1 MDLVKF
7 MNRIYEYETQ
17 IGSTENIFRGDLL
30 TQDERDFLLNDSN
43 AFLFG
48 LISDQSV
55 RAEMAWSLPYKLS
68 KRLNSFSMEYISE
81 NYSIED
87 LTSAIKEK
95 PALHRYPVQIGKYLW
110 LAAQKVINEY
120 EGIAENIWIN
130 GSAKEVLENLM
141 SFKGI
146 SHKKASLACL
156 LLVRD
161 FGWKV
166 SDKENID
173 IIYDIHIRRIFLRA
187 GICEK
192 DSLDDVVKAARKL
205 NPQFPGYLT
214 SSFWA
219 IGREI
224 CRPNYPLCHECP
236 IEEFCQKRIEREEYI
251 NG

>member
-1 MDLVKF
+1 MDSVKF
-7 MNRIYEYETQ
+7 MNKIYEYETH
-17 IGSTENIFRGDLL
+17 IGTTENIFQGNLL
-30 TQDERDFLLNDSN
+30 AQEEKNFLINDTN

-68 KRLNSFSMEYISE
+68 KRLDTFSMTYIVD

-87 LTSAIKEK
+87 IVCAIKDK
-95 PALHRYPVQIGKYLW
+95 PALHRYPARIGKYLW
-110 LAAQKVINEY
+110 LAAQKIVNEY
-120 EGIAENIWIN
+120 EGIAGNIWDN
-130 GSAKEVLENLM
+130 KSANVILENLT

-146 SHKKASLACL
+146 SYKKASLACL

-161 FGWKV
+161 FGLKI

-187 GICEK
+187 GFCEK
-192 DSLDDVVKAARKL
+192 DSLKDIVMAARKL

-224 CRPNYPLCHECP
+224 CRPSYPLCYICP
-236 IEEFCQKRIEREEYI
+236 IEEFCKKRIERGENI
-251 NG
+251 DG